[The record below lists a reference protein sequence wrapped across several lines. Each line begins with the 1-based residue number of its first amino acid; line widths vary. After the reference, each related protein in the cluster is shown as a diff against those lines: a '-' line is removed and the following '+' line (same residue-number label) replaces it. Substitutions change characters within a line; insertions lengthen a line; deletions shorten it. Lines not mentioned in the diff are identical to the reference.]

1 MASAKRRESGGV
13 LMAPPPKGIRP
24 SPSGGGAGSGG
35 GGGGGGGGMFGLLGE
50 AMALSSRAAGP
61 PVRRPQQSLASP
73 THPTGAIVERLPLD
87 LGLKKECVVTSGT
100 PLQWCDQAGPARQAE
115 AIEAAADGAAAR
127 ASPAVHVHRALTHWR
142 HPPQRLPQSLVKHLS
157 MPPLGP
163 ERGAEASHMSSL
175 RNDWA
180 AALHSLFFA
189 LREGRCPLFYCRCD
203 SYTLMWRN
211 SAAPLA
217 PAAGADAA
225 ATDAGK
231 GPCRSCYAV
240 LAPSN
245 RGLRSELKTHGVP
258 FEMPREGQTQDL
270 ELGVSAGEMVSIEP
284 ELAQVNSAAHNEEQ
298 TAARERHLAQAVD
311 NRQASALLFQGHAS
325 LSALFDF
332 LLNAKGPL
340 HLTMQLLAPVPF
352 LHGAARAA
360 MLICTPSSAEESA
373 PATHTLRVDAGES
386 CGGPL
391 LPGTLAQLCQVLQE
405 TQHGD
410 FDLRC
415 SSVEGRHSE
424 WLNVPAPAAPAAER
438 AQRTQPLA
446 RLPVH
451 EAARQ
456 ANRELRPASPGSC
469 RQHDQPCTLC
479 HIRCEAGVMRV
490 LKD

>member
-1 MASAKRRESGGV
+1 MATTAKRRESGGL
-13 LMAPPPKGIRP
+13 LMAPPPKVARP
-24 SPSGGGAGSGG
+24 APSGGGAGS
-35 GGGGGGGGMFGLLGE
+35 GGGGMFGLLGE
-50 AMALSSRAAGP
+50 AMALSSRVA
-61 PVRRPQQSLASP
+61 PVRRPQHALAAT
-73 THPTGAIVERLPLD
+73 THPTGAVVERLPLD
-87 LGLKKECVVTSGT
+87 LGLKKECIVTSGT

-115 AIEAAADGAAAR
+115 AIVATGSGDAAAR
-127 ASPAVHVHRALTHWR
+127 ASPAVRVHRALAHWR

-157 MPPLGP
+157 MPMIGA

-180 AALHSLFFA
+180 AALHSLYFA
-189 LREGRCPLFYCRCD
+189 LREGRCPYFYCRCD
-203 SYTLMWRN
+203 SYTLLWRN
-211 SAAPLA
+211 SEAPLV

-225 ATDAGK
+225 AADAGK

-258 FEMPREGQTQDL
+258 FEMPRAGQTQDL

-284 ELAQVNSAAHNEEQ
+284 ELAHVNSAADNEDQ
-298 TAARERHLAQAVD
+298 AAARERRLAQAVD
-311 NRQASALLFQGHAS
+311 NRQNSALLFQGHAS

-332 LLNAKGPL
+332 LLNPKSPL

-352 LHGAARAA
+352 LHGAGRAA
-360 MLICTPSSAEESA
+360 MLICTPSSAEEGA
-373 PATHTLRVDAGES
+373 PAKHTLRVDASES

-391 LPGTLAQLCQVLQE
+391 LPGALAQLCEVLKE

-424 WLNVPAPAAPAAER
+424 WLNVPAPAAPATER

-451 EAARQ
+451 EAAEQ
-456 ANRELRPASPGSC
+456 ADRELRPASPGSS
-469 RQHDQPCTLC
+469 RQHEQPCTLV
-479 HIRCEAGVMRV
+479 HIRCESGVMRV
-490 LKD
+490 LND